1 MQAMAIRIAIM
12 TAAVLIAAVCVLAT
26 GAFLCVALYDGLKL
40 VWSPPL
46 AALATAGIFL
56 AAALLVMG
64 IGSAIAKA
72 AERKAR
78 QERERRGPATV
89 KIGLEIGRIL
99 GEAAARYAGKN
110 QTRVLIGAVIAG
122 FAIGAIPRLR
132 SFLMSFLKSK

>member
-12 TAAVLIAAVCVLAT
+12 TAAILIAAVCVLAT

-40 VWSPPL
+40 VFSAPL
-46 AALATAGIFL
+46 AALCTAGIFL
-56 AAALLVMG
+56 VAALLIVGM
-64 IGSAIAKA
+64 GSAIAKA

-89 KIGLEIGRIL
+89 KVGLEIGRIM

-110 QTRVLIGAVIAG
+110 QTKVLIGAVIAG

-132 SFLMSFLKSK
+132 SFLMSFLKDK